1 MPSDGQEFI
10 EREAADKNPEDA
22 KFTTKHGSQGVT
34 NPAFAN
40 YTNRY
45 SDLQADYNKNWKDKG
60 VSLAE
65 YGAMHYSQYGKKE
78 GRNLSGPAKTHTPS
92 KSSKPKPKPKPKP
105 DTKPKSEKPDFGD
118 LRKTYSSDHI
128 QYEGPAPQD
137 WRTFDPTP
145 VGIEQLEPLMSEV
158 VINGPRSEVVENRVA
173 SLVDTNSPLFRAA
186 SGQAMRRMNASGMAN
201 SSMAQEAVM
210 DSILKV
216 AIPIATADAQT
227 FNQQRMLNQG
237 ITNEFRAAQNAAFFS
252 QMQAR
257 LSGAINET
265 LQHIAGGYALTQTKI
280 NDLTKRYGIDVGAA
294 TQIYGIDVGAET
306 QRYGIDVGAETQR
319 YVADLQFQL
328 GMEGIEVDSAKI
340 MASIQD
346 NPDAASY
353 IWDLIYGN
361 NVNPSDWYNTWVN
374 NWQ

>member
-1 MPSDGQEFI
+1 MSDGPQGLEFE
-10 EREAADKNPEDA
+10 ERRAADKNPEQA
-22 KFTTKHGSQGVT
+22 KFTTKHGAQGVT
-34 NPAFAN
+34 NPAFKKYAES
-40 YTNRY
+40 YP
-45 SDLQADYNKNWKDKG
+45 DLKADYQKNWAGKG

-65 YGAMHYSQYGKKE
+65 YGASHYASYGRNE
-78 GRNLSGPAKTHTPS
+78 GRKLSGPAKTHKPS
-92 KSSKPKPKPKPKP
+92 SSSKPKSKTKPKP
-105 DTKPKSEKPDFGD
+105 DVTVDPSKKYPVDSV
-118 LRKTYSSDHI
+118 

-158 VINGPRSEVVENRVA
+158 VMSGPRSEVVENRVA

-186 SGQAMRRMNASGMAN
+186 SGQAMRRMNASGLAN

-227 FNQQRMLNQG
+227 FNKQRMLNQG

-252 QMQAR
+252 QMQVR

-306 QRYGIDVGAETQR
+306 QRY
-319 YVADLQFQL
+319 VADLQYAL
-328 GMEGIEVDSAKI
+328 GMEGIEVDAAKI
-340 MASIQD
+340 MTSIQD
-346 NPDAASY
+346 NPDASSY
-353 IWDLIYGN
+353 IWDVIFGN

-374 NWQ
+374 SYQGS

>member
-1 MPSDGQEFI
+1 MSGGGEDRALEFQ
-10 EREAADKNPEDA
+10 EREAADKNPKDA

-34 NPAFAN
+34 NPAFEDYAK
-40 YTNRY
+40 RY
-45 SDLQADYNKNWKDKG
+45 PDLQADYEKNWAGKG

-65 YGAMHYSQYGKKE
+65 YGAMHYASHGKKE

-92 KSSKPKPKPKPKP
+92 GSSKPKPKPKPKP
-105 DTKPKSEKPDFGD
+105 DATVDPSKKYPVDSV
-118 LRKTYSSDHI
+118 

-158 VINGPRSEVVENRVA
+158 VMSGPRSEVVENRVA

-186 SGQAMRRMNASGMAN
+186 AGQAMRRMNASGLAN

-210 DSILKV
+210 DSILQV
-216 AIPIATADAQT
+216 AIPIATADAKT

-306 QRYGIDVGAETQR
+306 QRY
-319 YVADLQFQL
+319 VADLQFQL

-340 MASIQD
+340 MANIQD

-374 NWQ
+374 NWQQGG